1 VKAQRLI
8 FCTPAAGVSAA
19 GVSAAGVAASVAG
32 VAASDVAASDVA
44 AGVCVQPASI
54 VADIA
59 IAATRAIDFLRFF
72 IVDYILLKVITTIFA
87 VIVAQGDFLPPLRIP
102 LIIINLHN

>member
-32 VAASDVAASDVA
+32 VAASGVAASDVA
-44 AGVCVQPASI
+44 AGFCVQPASI

-72 IVDYILLKVITTIFA
+72 IVDYILLKF
-87 VIVAQGDFLPPLRIP
+87 
-102 LIIINLHN
+102 IIIEIIIIHS